1 MSKKLI
7 NILKMITKDL
17 KDMEFYSEEMLDT
30 INCDINY
37 DEPDLFD
44 IGEELASLEYS
55 DSLDDDELDILKSL
69 LVYIL
74 IRRSAFEKEDIYSL
88 VFGGGR
94 RILWN

>member
-1 MSKKLI
+1 LSKKLLK
-7 NILKMITKDL
+7 ILRMMSKDL
-17 KDMEFYSEEMLDT
+17 KDTEFYSEEILDT
-30 INCDINY
+30 IHY

-44 IGEELASLEYS
+44 ISEELAVLESTESLEEE
-55 DSLDDDELDILKSL
+55 ELDVLKSL

-74 IRRSAFEKEDIYSL
+74 IRKSSFEKEDIYSL